1 MSRLRGAAGY
11 DAPQRHWLRKFVT
24 PRGVDIGG
32 SITARRRGCF
42 CRPPWLRAY
51 HLPTS
56 HHDNTHTH
64 HTVSRRRVH
73 FVTPCRRHHHP
84 APHTSRGGTSTIIII
99 CAQSGRPAAA
109 GAGEFVF
116 SRPGRPRRR
125 GARAMKID
133 RPRTSPLSSS
143 SSSCYLPRRPHPSTP
158 LRPEPRERRRFCPA
172 APHAGISIWSFFTS
186 PLFTLLLYS
195 TLHRPFSRIYHIIII
210 IYHQR
215 QWRYIIN
222 RIKCLA
228 PGSVKYNG

>member
-1 MSRLRGAAGY
+1 MVSRLRGAAGC

-24 PRGVDIGG
+24 PRGVDISG

-51 HLPTS
+51 HLPTL

-73 FVTPCRRHHHP
+73 FVTPCRRHP

-99 CAQSGRPAAA
+99 CAQSGTPAAA

-143 SSSCYLPRRPHPSTP
+143 SSSSCYLPRHPHPSTP
-158 LRPEPRERRRFCPA
+158 LCHSSPPPKPRERHRRHPA
-172 APHAGISIWSFFTS
+172 ALHAGISIWSFFTS

-195 TLHRPFSRIYHIIII
+195 TRHRPFSRIYHIIII
-210 IYHQR
+210 CHQR
-215 QWRYIIN
+215 QRRHIIN
-222 RIKCLA
+222 RIKCLHR
-228 PGSVKYNG
+228 VQ